1 MKKILLSLLSL
12 FLLFT
17 VVNAQEQDS
26 YLAIG
31 SSLDEA
37 QVTELKTLLNADDI
51 TEDKTFKIDGTIL
64 NEFLN
69 NGSDESTGVF
79 SSSKVTMLP
88 EGSGLTVS
96 IVTPENITEVT
107 QRMYENAAI
116 SAGAKDALIEIGS
129 VAPVTGEGALAGVYE
144 VLSNAGQELDKDAIK
159 TAENQIKIEQ
169 LLAEKTDL
177 NEDEISTLVTKLNL
191 AVIELLETNEKSI
204 EDEIKSKVDSFLTE
218 NGYEFEQNVVD
229 GLYQHAIDFAK
240 SPVALDPKTKENLL
254 ESLPSENE
262 VIGQKFE
269 QGKLEVEIKDVYLT
283 ESRNEY
289 ADKDFDNVLSIEYI
303 LTNKNDM
310 ETGSG
315 FEFSLYVDGMKAED
329 YYMLDENNTVVSPN
343 RSVNVKCSYGWDGS
357 TDKMELEL
365 KDPTD
370 FQGQA
375 VIIPLENI
383 ATK

>member
-1 MKKILLSLLSL
+1 MSLLSLSLLSP
-12 FLLFT
+12 
-17 VVNAQEQDS
+17 VVNAQEKDS

-37 QVTELKTLLNADDI
+37 QETELKSILNADDV

-64 NEFLN
+64 DEFLN

-96 IVTPENITEVT
+96 IVTPENITGVT

-191 AVIELLETNEKSI
+191 ALIELLETNEEAK
-204 EDEIKSKVDSFLTE
+204 EDEIKSTVDSFLTE
-218 NGYEFEQNVVD
+218 NGYDFEQDVID

-240 SPVALDPKTKENLL
+240 SPVALDPETKENLL
-254 ESLPSENE
+254 ASLPSENE

-269 QGKLEVEIKDVYLT
+269 QGTLEVEIKDVYLT
-283 ESRNEY
+283 QSRNEFEQ
-289 ADKDFDNVLSIEYI
+289 KDFQNVLSVEYV
-303 LTNKNDM
+303 LTNNGEM

-315 FEFSLYVDGMKAED
+315 FEISLYVDGMKAED

-343 RSVNVKCSYGWDGS
+343 RSVNVKRSYGWDGN
-357 TDKMELEL
+357 TENMELEL
-365 KDPTD
+365 KDPID
-370 FQGQA
+370 YEGKA
-375 VIIPLENI
+375 VIIPLEDLQ
-383 ATK
+383 TK